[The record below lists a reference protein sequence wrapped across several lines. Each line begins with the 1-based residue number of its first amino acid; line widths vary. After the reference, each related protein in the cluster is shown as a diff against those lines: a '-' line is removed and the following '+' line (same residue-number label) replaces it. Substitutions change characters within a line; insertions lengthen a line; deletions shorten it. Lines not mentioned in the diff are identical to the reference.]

1 MFQSALF
8 HRFLVCCQVGGL
20 RQWCRSRPSGQLFL
34 SGRLLLL
41 CWPLTP
47 LQPSAE
53 RRASGHGGTLQLM
66 RPAGFPVGQLKA
78 TWSRRRSMTSVI
90 VCVGCG
96 CVCVCVHYK
105 STTNCMINE
114 LSCNGRALWG
124 NSNNLSA
131 VLPNASSTCRTF
143 PGVHGDVRCV
153 SFRLIM
159 KCRWTAILVHTWR
172 SRKMKSDSLW
182 SFLFSWVDFIESI
195 SDHQGAELT

>member
-1 MFQSALF
+1 MKFPCHVSISTFPTFSGVLSGGGFASVMQIQALRPALPLWEAAASMLTSDPSPAQRREKGVWAWWDPSADEAS
-8 HRFLVCCQVGGL
+8 RVP
-20 RQWCRSRPSGQLFL
+20 CRSAQGHVEQTQVNDQRHC
-34 SGRLLLL
+34 L
-41 CWPLTP
+41 CW
-47 LQPSAE
+47 
-53 RRASGHGGTLQLM
+53 
-66 RPAGFPVGQLKA
+66 V
-78 TWSRRRSMTSVI
+78 
-90 VCVGCG
+90 

-159 KCRWTAILVHTWR
+159 KCR
-172 SRKMKSDSLW
+172 
-182 SFLFSWVDFIESI
+182 
-195 SDHQGAELT
+195 